1 MERELFVF
9 AGQSNMVGGS
19 VYPPKR
25 KFCLEKSYEYKHKP
39 RRLGAESGEFVSAS
53 YPVGEFSYI
62 KIDEAYDRNNVDNF
76 GKSLIS
82 DYRTNTYFS
91 PSMSNLLSKDD
102 LTVRPFSDFSEA
114 TAPHGAT
121 LAPFI
126 AAGWEQCSRS
136 SAYAHIAKGGVS
148 IDYYLTREMRAEY
161 SRLIKDY
168 NAEHG
173 TDYDEEIVGPHL
185 LSGAPEYFIEKC
197 VDFFSDAESHFA
209 GDDMTNKCLIWLQG
223 EADAYR
229 SAAEYEM
236 KLSAFWKFLK
246 PLGFTHFFIV
256 RVDYFGDERIAR
268 IMQAQ
273 ENFASSRKDVYI
285 LTRVAS
291 YLTYPYQDEEKW
303 FVRTP
308 TDEERECR
316 DSFFGFDNN
325 HINEKGFSV
334 IAERCV
340 KNLYR
345 ILVENNE
352 PMLEDENIRSLVY
365 KSEETEC

>member
-1 MERELFVF
+1 MKRDLFVY
-9 AGQSNMVGGS
+9 AGQSNMMGAS
-19 VYPPKR
+19 VLPPSRAIKCR
-25 KFCLEKSYEYKHKP
+25 DSYEYKHKAH
-39 RRLGAESGEFVSAS
+39 RLGKDRGEFVMVS

-62 KIDEAYDRNNVDNF
+62 DMKSAYAPGCVDMK
-76 GKSLIS
+76 GRSLLL
-82 DYRTNTYFS
+82 DYIKNTYFC
-91 PSMSNLLSKDD
+91 PAMSNLLSKDD
-102 LTVRPFSDFSEA
+102 LTVSQFSEFSES
-114 TAPHGAT
+114 TAKDGAT
-121 LAPFI
+121 LAPFV
-126 AAGWEQCSRS
+126 AEGMEKLSRP
-136 SAYAHIAKGGVS
+136 SAYAHIAKGGVP
-148 IDYYLTREMRAEY
+148 IDYYLTGEMRAEY

-173 TDYDEEIVGPHL
+173 TDYDEEIAGPHL

-303 FVRTP
+303 FVRAP

-352 PMLEDENIRSLVY
+352 PMLEDENIRSLAY